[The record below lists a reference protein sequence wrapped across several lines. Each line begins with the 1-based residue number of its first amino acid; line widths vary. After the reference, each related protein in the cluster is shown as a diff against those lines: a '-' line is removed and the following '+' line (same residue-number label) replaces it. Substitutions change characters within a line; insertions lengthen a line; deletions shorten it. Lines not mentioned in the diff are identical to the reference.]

1 MLLIWLMI
9 ELPLMASA
17 FNAASSLANDI
28 LRTPS
33 AGTAD
38 GLACPIGKFHLQL
51 QGHGLCRHLGI
62 LDWIDPAAISL
73 SATSNH
79 HRINLMRCRSCSQI
93 SVNVLTEVKD
103 LVLEP
108 KIVGIL
114 SFHAS
119 KNV

>member
-9 ELPLMASA
+9 ELLLMASA
-17 FNAASSLANDI
+17 FNAASSLAD
-28 LRTPS
+28 LSRTPS
-33 AGTAD
+33 AGTAN
-38 GLACPIGKFHLQL
+38 GLAFPIGKFHLQP

-79 HRINLMRCRSCSQI
+79 HRINLMCCRSCSQV

-103 LVLEP
+103 LVLES